1 MFYMYN
7 WWEPNLNKVDDVNDV
22 FDVYVYKH
30 NYKVTLSTN
39 TINQQVGKTY
49 TEQTATSYPTGMDVT
64 WTTSGN
70 GVARVDANG
79 NIRALK
85 PGVDTIRCAL
95 TEVPDVYAECRV
107 IVYPQN
113 VVYVGGLYYILSDT
127 DATVTSIYGDEF
139 TTYATNNV
147 AQYCSGTINIPETII
162 YEGKT
167 YTVSSIGNHAFSS
180 QEDLQGLIV
189 PNTVTTIGD
198 NAASKSQKLKLV
210 NVADNS
216 KLVNIGNEAFKGC
229 TSLARF
235 TFEGSAPNMQSID
248 QSAFYGCSSL
258 SRFVMPNSTHTIGN
272 SAFRYCS
279 SLTNITLSSS
289 LNIINEYAFG
299 ECGFSKITLPES
311 LANIQAGAFINNSH
325 LQEITL
331 PAILQGL
338 GSAAFENCPA
348 LQSVKFLSTIE
359 TMTIGKNA
367 FNLCPALS
375 KVYITSMKSFAQT
388 NFNNAKANPANTSHR
403 ICNIDGQEITDVI
416 LPEGTKYVNS
426 NAFNGCTYIKS
437 IVMPATMDHI
447 NDDIFMDCSA
457 LRHVYCAAT
466 DVPIFIGVNDPSTM
480 NSVFQNATL
489 HVPYSSLSDYH
500 ADSWWRRFG
509 TIVGWNGEAEVYVT
523 NIFLNNS
530 TATLSPGST
539 QQLTATVI
547 PSNASNKNVTW
558 SSSNSSVA
566 TVSSNGKVTA
576 VAIGEADITATAA
589 DGSGV
594 KGVCHVT
601 VVNAE
606 VKVTGITLSQTAA
619 TLNPSNTLQLTA
631 TVSPSNASNKSVVWS
646 SSNSNVATVS
656 SNGKVTAVAIGEA
669 DITATAADGSGVKG
683 VCHVT
688 VVDAEVKVTGIS
700 LSQSTGTLNPGK
712 TLQLTAYVN
721 PSNASN
727 KSVAWNSSNSSV
739 ATVSQN
745 GLVTAVAAGEAD
757 ITVTATDGSGV
768 KNTCHVTVVGVKVTG
783 ITLSQSTATLNPNN
797 TLQLTA
803 TVSPS
808 NASNKNVTWSSSN
821 ESVATVY
828 SDGKVTAMAIGEA
841 DITATAADGSGVKA
855 VCHVTVKEKV
865 ISVQKIA
872 FVEAPST
879 INIGKSLK
887 LNVAFT
893 PTNATNKTLS
903 WTSGDT
909 SVLTVDNEGNVKG
922 IGKGTTT
929 VVATTTDGSD
939 LSIRCY
945 ITVKRPVTSI
955 ALSKSTATMSPGR
968 TLQLSAI
975 VNPYDAS
982 NKNVTWSSS
991 NESVATVSSAGKVT
1005 AVAAGEADITA
1016 TAADGTGI
1024 RAVCFVT
1031 VQNTNGIGQTTADDA
1046 KLTLN
1051 GHRLTV
1057 SGLADNE
1064 IVYIANTQGCTVY
1077 RGTERKFDLPDSGV
1091 YIVKFRG
1098 KSVKICVK

>member
-1 MFYMYN
+1 MNSLTCTTDINSAVKVKLTWNSVYDGISFWNQEDGHGLNNLRGMFYMYN
-7 WWEPNLNKVDDVNDV
+7 WWEPNLNKVDDINDV
-22 FDVYVYKH
+22 FDVYVYEY

-39 TINQQVGKTY
+39 TINLQVGKTY

-79 NIRALK
+79 NITALK

-95 TEVPDVYAECRV
+95 TEAPDVYAECRV

-189 PNTVTTIGD
+189 PNTVTTIGN

-437 IVMPATMDHI
+437 IVMPATMEHI

-466 DVPIFIGVNDPSTM
+466 DVPIFIGVNNPSTM

-489 HVPYSSLSDYH
+489 HVPYSSLSDYQ
-500 ADSWWRRFG
+500 ADSWWKRFG
-509 TIVGWNGEAEVYVT
+509 TIVGWNGEVKVY
-523 NIFLNNS
+523 
-530 TATLSPGST
+530 
-539 QQLTATVI
+539 
-547 PSNASNKNVTW
+547 
-558 SSSNSSVA
+558 
-566 TVSSNGKVTA
+566 
-576 VAIGEADITATAA
+576 
-589 DGSGV
+589 
-594 KGVCHVT
+594 
-601 VVNAE
+601 
-606 VKVTGITLSQTAA
+606 VTGITLSQT
-619 TLNPSNTLQLTA
+619 
-631 TVSPSNASNKSVVWS
+631 
-646 SSNSNVATVS
+646 
-656 SNGKVTAVAIGEA
+656 
-669 DITATAADGSGVKG
+669 
-683 VCHVT
+683 
-688 VVDAEVKVTGIS
+688 
-700 LSQSTGTLNPGK
+700 
-712 TLQLTAYVN
+712 
-721 PSNASN
+721 
-727 KSVAWNSSNSSV
+727 
-739 ATVSQN
+739 
-745 GLVTAVAAGEAD
+745 
-757 ITVTATDGSGV
+757 
-768 KNTCHVTVVGVKVTG
+768 
-783 ITLSQSTATLNPNN
+783 TATLNPNN

-808 NASNKNVTWSSSN
+808 NASNKSVAWSSSN
-821 ESVATVY
+821 TSVATV
-828 SDGKVTAMAIGEA
+828 SQNGLVTAMAAGEA

-865 ISVQKIA
+865 VSVQKIA

-975 VNPYDAS
+975 VNPSDAS

-1024 RAVCFVT
+1024 RAACFVT
-1031 VQNTNGIGQTTADDA
+1031 VQNTNGISQTTADDA

>member
-1 MFYMYN
+1 M
-7 WWEPNLNKVDDVNDV
+7 
-22 FDVYVYKH
+22 
-30 NYKVTLSTN
+30 
-39 TINQQVGKTY
+39 
-49 TEQTATSYPTGMDVT
+49 
-64 WTTSGN
+64 
-70 GVARVDANG
+70 
-79 NIRALK
+79 
-85 PGVDTIRCAL
+85 
-95 TEVPDVYAECRV
+95 
-107 IVYPQN
+107 
-113 VVYVGGLYYILSDT
+113 
-127 DATVTSIYGDEF
+127 
-139 TTYATNNV
+139 
-147 AQYCSGTINIPETII
+147 
-162 YEGKT
+162 
-167 YTVSSIGNHAFSS
+167 
-180 QEDLQGLIV
+180 
-189 PNTVTTIGD
+189 
-198 NAASKSQKLKLV
+198 
-210 NVADNS
+210 
-216 KLVNIGNEAFKGC
+216 
-229 TSLARF
+229 
-235 TFEGSAPNMQSID
+235 
-248 QSAFYGCSSL
+248 
-258 SRFVMPNSTHTIGN
+258 
-272 SAFRYCS
+272 
-279 SLTNITLSSS
+279 
-289 LNIINEYAFG
+289 
-299 ECGFSKITLPES
+299 PES

-388 NFNNAKANPANTSHR
+388 NFNNANANPANTSHR

-576 VAIGEADITATAA
+576 
-589 DGSGV
+589 
-594 KGVCHVT
+594 
-601 VVNAE
+601 
-606 VKVTGITLSQTAA
+606 
-619 TLNPSNTLQLTA
+619 
-631 TVSPSNASNKSVVWS
+631 
-646 SSNSNVATVS
+646 
-656 SNGKVTAVAIGEA
+656 
-669 DITATAADGSGVKG
+669 
-683 VCHVT
+683 
-688 VVDAEVKVTGIS
+688 
-700 LSQSTGTLNPGK
+700 
-712 TLQLTAYVN
+712 
-721 PSNASN
+721 
-727 KSVAWNSSNSSV
+727 
-739 ATVSQN
+739 
-745 GLVTAVAAGEAD
+745 
-757 ITVTATDGSGV
+757 
-768 KNTCHVTVVGVKVTG
+768 
-783 ITLSQSTATLNPNN
+783 
-797 TLQLTA
+797 
-803 TVSPS
+803 
-808 NASNKNVTWSSSN
+808 
-821 ESVATVY
+821 
-828 SDGKVTAMAIGEA
+828 MAIGEA

-865 ISVQKIA
+865 VSVQKIA